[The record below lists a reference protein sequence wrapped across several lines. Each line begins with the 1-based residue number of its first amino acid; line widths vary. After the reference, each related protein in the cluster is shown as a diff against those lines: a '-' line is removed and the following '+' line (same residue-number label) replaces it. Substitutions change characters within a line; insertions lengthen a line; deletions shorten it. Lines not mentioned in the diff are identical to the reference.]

1 MDVSFVILTW
11 NSRHYLPGCLASI
24 SSSMAPTDL
33 RYEVRILDNGSKDGT
48 ADLLAQLTA
57 ADRSHIFPRYER
69 TNLGTTR
76 SRNILFAA
84 ARGEYL
90 CVMDSDVELAGGV
103 MEALLELLRTDCRLG
118 IVAPRIVYPSGRW
131 QKSFDGFPTV
141 IDKAHRFLRLRQIE
155 TRQASD
161 LETALE
167 PFEIDYAISA
177 FWLLRR
183 TLLDTVGM
191 LDERIF
197 YAPEDVDFCLRV
209 WKAGRR
215 IVYVP
220 SVAVV
225 HHAQEISR
233 GLMINKAKLSHL
245 KGLAYYFFKH
255 RYCLRRP
262 RLRLGS

>member
-11 NSRHYLPGCLASI
+11 NSRQYLPGCLASI
-24 SSSMAPTDL
+24 RSSMAPTGL
-33 RYEVRILDNGSKDGT
+33 RYEVRILDNGSQDGT
-48 ADLLAQLTA
+48 ADLLAQLAA
-57 ADRSHIFPRYER
+57 ADRNHIFPRYER

-103 MEALLELLRTDCRLG
+103 TEALLELLGRDCRLG
-118 IVAPRIVYPSGRW
+118 IVVPRIVYPSGRW

-155 TRQASD
+155 KRQASD
-161 LETALE
+161 LATAVE

-177 FWLLRR
+177 FWLMRK
-183 TLLDTVGM
+183 TLLDTVGT

-197 YAPEDVDFCLRV
+197 YAPEDADFCLRV

-215 IVYVP
+215 IIYVP

-225 HHAQEISR
+225 HHTQEISR
-233 GLMINKAKLSHL
+233 GLGINKAKLSHM